1 MTVSEQSTLP
11 ITETQPVARTR
22 PWLPDLLGVAWV
34 ILAAAAVMAPALSH
48 GWSLGPFD
56 QLSQLG
62 LTQRAQPLPHN
73 SQVFD
78 LIREIIPWTTLS
90 WTQVHSG
97 LLPLW
102 NPYSALGAPLAFN
115 WQSATFS
122 LPALV
127 GYLVP
132 VRLDFTVQVLITL
145 LVAGTGMYVLGR
157 VMRLGVLGAAM
168 AATVF
173 ELSGSFISVLGWPIA
188 AVLSWSGWLFA
199 LMILVVRGR
208 RRRRDITL
216 FAVVARAV
224 DLRGRARHPG
234 RGHCGARRVPH
245 RHVRSSHAP
254 LRRARTDLTTT
265 AGCRN
270 RVGCRPGPRSAP
282 HPPSGAV
289 VVGCRP

>member
-1 MTVSEQSTLP
+1 MTDR
-11 ITETQPVARTR
+11 VALQRR
-22 PWLPDLLGVAWV
+22 WLPDLLGVGWV
-34 ILAAAAVMAPALSH
+34 VVAAAVVMAPALSH

-62 LTQRAQPLPHN
+62 LTQHTQALPHN

-90 WTQVHSG
+90 WTEVHHG

-132 VRLDFTVQVLITL
+132 VRLDFTVQVLMTL
-145 LVAGTGMYVLGR
+145 LIGGTGMYVLAR

-168 AATVF
+168 AATAF

-188 AVLSWSGWLFA
+188 SVMSWAGWLFA
-199 LMILVVRGR
+199 CTILVIRGR
-208 RRRRDITL
+208 HRRRDVTL
-216 FAVVARAV
+216 FAVVLALSIYAGEPDTLAVLIVAVAVFVVVFLTIRA
-224 DLRGRARHPG
+224 
-234 RGHCGARRVPH
+234 
-245 RHVRSSHAP
+245 
-254 LRRARTDLTTT
+254 RRARMAD
-265 AGCRN
+265 
-270 RVGCRPGPRSAP
+270 
-282 HPPSGAV
+282 
-289 VVGCRP
+289 